1 MNPKKAIRVTFMAY
15 DKVREEF
22 FPLDMEEEL
31 IKKKLRNLC
40 ETYVVIEIKEVEIN
54 K

>member
-1 MNPKKAIRVTFMAY
+1 MTSKKVLQVIFMAY
-15 DKVREEF
+15 DKVRDEC
-22 FPLDMEEEL
+22 FPLDMDQEL

-40 ETYVVIEIKEVEIN
+40 ETYVIIEIKEIEIQ

>member
-1 MNPKKAIRVTFMAY
+1 MKVKKVLRVKFMAF

-22 FPLDMEEEL
+22 FPLDMDEQL
-31 IKKKLRNLC
+31 IKKKLNNLC
-40 ETYVVIEIKEVEIN
+40 ETYVVIEIKEIEVE